1 MTNLDAVKARHS
13 VRSYL
18 SKPIPEDI
26 RKQLQEEI
34 DRCNQAGDLHIQ
46 LVTEDPEKFSGFR
59 ARYGKFENVQNY
71 IALIGTDA
79 PDLDEKIGYF
89 GERLALFAQTLG
101 LNTCWV
107 AMTFRKGAAKAECEV
122 SKREKLV
129 CVLALGYGKT
139 QGMSHK
145 IKTLDE
151 ICSDTEQLPE
161 WYRQGLECALLAPTA
176 MNQQKFRF
184 SRTENFVSVKATG
197 GFYSN
202 VNLGIVKYHF
212 ELGAGTENFKWK

>member
-46 LVTEDPEKFSGFR
+46 LVTEAPETFSGFL
-59 ARYGKFENVQNY
+59 ARYGKFENVRNY
-71 IALIGTDA
+71 IALIGPNT
-79 PDLDEKIGYF
+79 PDLDKKIGYF

-107 AMTFRKGAAKAECEV
+107 AMTFRKGASKAECEV

-151 ICSDTEQLPE
+151 ICSDTE
-161 WYRQGLECALLAPTA
+161 
-176 MNQQKFRF
+176 
-184 SRTENFVSVKATG
+184 
-197 GFYSN
+197 
-202 VNLGIVKYHF
+202 
-212 ELGAGTENFKWK
+212 